1 MNDIDYTE
9 ENIKIL
15 DSIDFSPYFDH
26 IEHGKSVWPFFEEI
40 EKKFDNT
47 ELTNNDILEGCI
59 FNWLSESELIE
70 YFEKRYPDVFRVVEV
85 YQYIF
90 C

>member
-1 MNDIDYTE
+1 MSDINYTE

-15 DSIDFSPYFDH
+15 DSIDFSPYFDY
-26 IEHGKSVWPFFEEI
+26 IERGKSVLSFFDEI

-47 ELTNNDILEGCI
+47 EFTNNDILEGFL
-59 FNWLSESELIE
+59 FNWMSESEMIE
-70 YFEKRYPDVFRVVEV
+70 YFEKRYPDVFKVVEV

-90 C
+90 V

>member
-1 MNDIDYTE
+1 MNDINYTE

-15 DSIDFSPYFDH
+15 DSIDFSPYFDY
-26 IEHGKSVWPFFEEI
+26 IERGKSVWSFFDEI

-59 FNWLSESELIE
+59 FNWLGESELIE
-70 YFEKRYPDVFRVVEV
+70 YFEKRYPDIFKVVEV
-85 YQYIF
+85 YSYIF
-90 C
+90 V